1 MLGLIPKRSLT
12 LFKKTLLSHV
22 YVTINVVI
30 ISSLFQGENS
40 LTNQVIKHLGKDES
54 GAWNEHTLVYIR

>member
-1 MLGLIPKRSLT
+1 M
-12 LFKKTLLSHV
+12 